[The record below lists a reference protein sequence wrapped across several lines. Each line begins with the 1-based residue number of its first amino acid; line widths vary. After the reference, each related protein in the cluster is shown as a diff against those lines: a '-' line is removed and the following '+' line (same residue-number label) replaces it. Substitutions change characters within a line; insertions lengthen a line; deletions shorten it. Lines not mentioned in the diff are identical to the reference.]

1 MDRKAFDKME
11 LLEQVKYFNK
21 QLAEGKTIRD
31 IAEGIGIARSTVT
44 DRFKKIGYKYNKELN
59 IYTNSI
65 YTKNTDITKISNNNN
80 NTKMNKMNI
89 DDDIKEL
96 LKYKDVLL
104 ELAADY
110 KNRTATDTEININDI
125 PAELK
130 AGVVIK
136 SIKVYTDIAG
146 KFETI
151 CNRYKGIKKQDL
163 YSLALMEFTEKYSK
177 K

>member
-1 MDRKAFDKME
+1 MDRKEFDKME
-11 LLEQVKYFNK
+11 LLEQVQYFNNL
-21 QLAEGKTIRD
+21 LAEGKTIRD
-31 IAEGIGIARSTVT
+31 IAEGIGIARSTIR
-44 DRFKKIGYKYNKELN
+44 DRFKKIGYKYNKKN
-59 IYTNSI
+59 NI

-80 NTKMNKMNI
+80 IKINI

-96 LKYKDVLL
+96 IKHKDILL

-110 KNRTATDTEININDI
+110 KNRTATEININDI

-136 SIKVYTDIAG
+136 SIKVYTDISND
-146 KFETI
+146 FEKI

-163 YSLALMEFTEKYSK
+163 YSLALLEFTEKYSE
-177 K
+177 